1 MACVFCALMRGE
13 IPRWVVDEDEEVIA
27 FLPLEPEVLGH
38 TLVVP
43 RAHHAGLD
51 TIPPALLAR
60 VVTFAQ
66 RLSRDYA
73 RRIGAA
79 GCNLMLASG
88 TAAQQSVA
96 HLHFHLLPR
105 FDGDGLDTWPTLPR
119 QRFDKDEML
128 QALRR
133 GADPPS

>member
-1 MACVFCALMRGE
+1 MACVFCRLMRAE
-13 IPRWVVDEDEEVIA
+13 IPRWVVDEDDEVIA
-27 FLPLEPEVLGH
+27 FLPLEPEVFGH

-43 RAHHAGLD
+43 KAHHAGLD
-51 TIPPALLAR
+51 DIPPAVLAR

-66 RLSRDYA
+66 RLARDYA
-73 RRIGAA
+73 ERIGAA

-88 TAAQQSVA
+88 TAAQQSVP

-119 QRFDKDEML
+119 QRFDKDQL
-128 QALRR
+128 LPALRGTASPR
-133 GADPPS
+133 P